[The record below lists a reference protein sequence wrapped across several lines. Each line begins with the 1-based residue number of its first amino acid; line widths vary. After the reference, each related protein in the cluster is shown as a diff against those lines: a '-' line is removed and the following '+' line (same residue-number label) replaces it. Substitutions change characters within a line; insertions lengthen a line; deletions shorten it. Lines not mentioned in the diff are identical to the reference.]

1 MICVPMA
8 EHNDDKIKY
17 SCIGLMLLLK
27 ITGIWYLLMSDVLRS
42 SNLLEIYKIK
52 SLMLWL
58 KGLNTALFLRLLL
71 HSLPAFPYCVPAC
84 CFQFFEMRLQNI
96 RVYYKCTEH
105 VIRVFPHLE
114 RNTLFKSCRFQEV
127 LFLIMADAGSEVTE
141 GEMRCHQIT

>member
-1 MICVPMA
+1 
-8 EHNDDKIKY
+8 
-17 SCIGLMLLLK
+17 MLLLK
-27 ITGIWYLLMSDVLRS
+27 ITGIWYLLMCDVLRS

-71 HSLPAFPYCVPAC
+71 PSLPAFPCCVPAR
-84 CFQFFEMRLQNI
+84 CFQFFEMRLQNTQ
-96 RVYYKCTEH
+96 VYYKCTEH

-114 RNTLFKSCRFQEV
+114 RNTLFKSRRFQEV
-127 LFLIMADAGSEVTE
+127 LFLITADTGSAVTE